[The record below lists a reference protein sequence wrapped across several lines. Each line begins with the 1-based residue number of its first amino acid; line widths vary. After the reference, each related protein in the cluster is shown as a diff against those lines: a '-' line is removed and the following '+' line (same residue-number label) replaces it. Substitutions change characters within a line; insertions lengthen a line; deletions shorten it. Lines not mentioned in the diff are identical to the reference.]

1 MHQHSDEGL
10 KTANAPRIGEEPW
23 SVFDFARRF
32 RLEKAEENRLLSLFG
47 TEAPLRDLL
56 SNARRLSA

>member
-1 MHQHSDEGL
+1 MRQHSEEGL

-23 SVFDFARRF
+23 SIFDFARRF

-56 SNARRLSA
+56 SHARRLSA